1 LPVVGRDFYQGF
13 ALKQN
18 TMAKK
23 SSETMKTIYFY
34 LIALFSL
41 STFSVNAQTAAGIS
55 DDDLK
60 KYALTMDS
68 VKVMQETL
76 QSIIAETVQTNKVM
90 TVARY
95 NQLFKVAGDEA
106 KLNDANPTAEERA
119 FLQEIADL
127 RQYNIARINATY
139 QALAKEY
146 IGLKA
151 FNAIKK
157 SLETDDRLK
166 QRYER
171 INGEVQSS
179 RQAELQKG

>member
-1 LPVVGRDFYQGF
+1 MVVRPDFYPRF
-13 ALKQN
+13 ALNQYV
-18 TMAKK
+18 TKK
-23 SSETMKTIYFY
+23 SSETMKTTYFY
-34 LIALFSL
+34 LIALFCL
-41 STFSVNAQTAAGIS
+41 STFSVSAQTAAGIS

-95 NQLFKVAGDEA
+95 NQLFKVASDDA
-106 KLNDANPTAEERA
+106 KLTEANATTEERA

-127 RQYNIARINATY
+127 RQYNVARINATY

-151 FNAIKK
+151 FNSIKK
-157 SLETDDRLK
+157 SLETDDKLK
-166 QRYER
+166 ERYER
-171 INGEVQSS
+171 INEEVQSS
-179 RQAELQKG
+179 RKTELQKG